1 MHWIGHALDWLDASK
16 EKFNELEDKA
26 IEKLITVRKETRKK
40 KRKCE
45 NTTRNS
51 ELLGNTKQS
60 NVNVTSVTERVGR
73 IKSNG

>member
-1 MHWIGHALDWLDASK
+1 MHWIGHALARLDASK

>member
-1 MHWIGHALDWLDASK
+1 MKHALDRTRLDASK
-16 EKFNELEDKA
+16 ERFNELEDKA
-26 IEKLITVRKETRKK
+26 IEKLITVRKGTREK

-60 NVNVTSVTERVGR
+60 NVNVTRVTERVG
-73 IKSNG
+73 